1 MLRFMHKHRKTMKE
15 SGMLQ
20 RSKIIQSRQEW
31 KVKANDRAN
40 ELRESRKAIKRYK
53 EKIIVQKK
61 RIDDLEAGISK
72 KNKLID

>member
-1 MLRFMHKHRKTMKE
+1 MHKHRKTMKE

-31 KVKANDRAN
+31 KVKANERAN

>member
-31 KVKANDRAN
+31 KVKANERAN

>member
-1 MLRFMHKHRKTMKE
+1 MNKHRKTMKE